1 MNRTQNSHVLQVRND
16 LPEAA
21 STIMWMCFGVPTF
34 TPYVPFFGQAQ
45 DMDKSY
51 RETPMELNMDLK
63 SAYWMYRA
71 LSMIVESHHAE
82 FAQQDLDYLKDCR
95 EYLYRWVNTVAPQ
108 VAGKDNSEVSAFL
121 SAESHKMVA
130 ELAKRTKDLMAK
142 LIMHGLELSKL
153 TFIMDKNL

>member
-1 MNRTQNSHVLQVRND
+1 
-16 LPEAA
+16 
-21 STIMWMCFGVPTF
+21 
-34 TPYVPFFGQAQ
+34 
-45 DMDKSY
+45 MDESY

-71 LSMIVESHHAE
+71 LSMIVEAHHAE

-95 EYLYRWVNTVAPQ
+95 EYLYRWVNTIAPQ
-108 VAGKDNSEVSAFL
+108 VAGKDDGEVSAFL

-130 ELAKRTKDLMAK
+130 ALAKRTKNLMAQ

-153 TFIMDKNL
+153 TFVMDKNL